1 MKRKRSLHC
10 FRLTCFLLALLCFSV
25 RGSQGEALTVGSQ
38 LPQFT
43 LPAPESEQARAYL
56 GLKTMEPFA
65 LSAVNAKVILV
76 EFMSATCTHCLAN
89 APIINRLYRV
99 IERDPALAKDVKM
112 IGIAL
117 GGDKT
122 QTNAFKKTTKTPF
135 PIFTD
140 EKLDIAA
147 AVDIVQTPT
156 MVLVSRSG
164 KTLASHSGE
173 IKDFD
178 GFLKKLRE
186 ITKKQ

>member
-1 MKRKRSLHC
+1 MKRKGFLHC

-25 RGSQGEALTVGSQ
+25 HGSQGEALSVGSQ

-43 LPAPESEQARAYL
+43 LPAPESEQARTYL

-65 LSAVNAKVILV
+65 LSAVSAKVVLI
-76 EFMSATCTHCLAN
+76 EFLGATCTHCLAN
-89 APIINRLYRV
+89 APVVNRLYKV
-99 IERDPALAKDVKM
+99 IEQDPSLAKDVKI

-140 EKLDIAA
+140 DKLEIAA
-147 AVDIVQTPT
+147 SVDILETPT
-156 MVLVSRSG
+156 MVILSRSG